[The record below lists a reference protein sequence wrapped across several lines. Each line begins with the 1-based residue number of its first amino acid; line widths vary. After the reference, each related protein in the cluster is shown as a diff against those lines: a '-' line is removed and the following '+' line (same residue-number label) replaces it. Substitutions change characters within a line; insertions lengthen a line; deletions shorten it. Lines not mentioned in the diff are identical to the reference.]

1 MFDIAVIA
9 LVAIA
14 IILYSSRKKG
24 SDSDFLSIELFNLEK
39 EFKTLKSNVERIE
52 YLNKAMSKELAAAK
66 RYNNYIY
73 LSRKHQLFDVM
84 DEFIKQGS
92 NLNIKHE
99 VNDVSESL
107 LKKKDEKW

>member
-9 LVAIA
+9 LVVIA
-14 IILYSSRKKG
+14 FILYSSRKKG

-39 EFKTLKSNVERIE
+39 EFKTLKSYVERIE

-99 VNDVSESL
+99 
-107 LKKKDEKW
+107 KDEK